1 MISKSNGDKMLLVT
15 GIEYKTVPKD
25 VWEIQEMGCSPD
37 FIKYPEVQKKMKK
50 VETEIVSGR
59 RYTNA
64 DRKEICLGI
73 SKDVQEILGIPF
85 DDFENMQETND
96 RLNFNCGRVEYENS
110 KLQIENQGYD
120 SVIEE
125 IKAWNFWQRLKFL
138 FKGKK

>member
-1 MISKSNGDKMLLVT
+1 MSTLYFNYFHFYSFVLTNT
-15 GIEYKTVPKD
+15 
-25 VWEIQEMGCSPD
+25 
-37 FIKYPEVQKKMKK
+37 FK
-50 VETEIVSGR
+50 VLICAHEN
-59 RYTNA
+59 TNPT
-64 DRKEICLGI
+64 
-73 SKDVQEILGIPF
+73 Q
-85 DDFENMQETND
+85 NMQETND